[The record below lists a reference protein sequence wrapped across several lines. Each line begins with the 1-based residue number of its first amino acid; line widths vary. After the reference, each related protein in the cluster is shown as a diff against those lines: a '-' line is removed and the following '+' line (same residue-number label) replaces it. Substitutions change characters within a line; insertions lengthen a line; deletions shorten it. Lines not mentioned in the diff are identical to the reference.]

1 MRFRGIYAPLAT
13 PFDHLGNIYWSKF
26 DYNISQLLRTR
37 LSGFLV
43 ADRWGE
49 APLLSSGEKIRL
61 WKRACGQVGGKARV
75 IATVSGCGV
84 SQARDLVA
92 AAAAAGCSAAVL
104 EAPDLAALAPGVR
117 CTETFH
123 RSVADSSDLP
133 LLLGIRFLG
142 RTGAT
147 PEQMAS
153 LATHP
158 TVVGAVVVGHAE
170 EAMAEASRLCGRGF
184 SIVTSDLPTMAT
196 GLAGGASAAAPAIAS
211 IVPFHVLSIEEAV
224 RTRDHAAAADLT
236 RRALD
241 LDRLLRS
248 HGVPAFKDA
257 LDRRSFYG
265 GLARLPLLRAA
276 AETREAVSRSLYELA
291 S

>member
-13 PFDHLGNIYWSKF
+13 PFDHRGNIYWSKF

-49 APLLSSGEKIRL
+49 APLLSSEEKIRL
-61 WKRACGQVGGKARV
+61 WKRACGQVGDKARV

-92 AAAAAGCSAAVL
+92 AAAAAGCSAAVV

-133 LLLGIRFLG
+133 LLLGIRCGG

-158 TVVGAVVVGHAE
+158 TIVGAVVEGLGE
-170 EAMAEASRLCGRGF
+170 EAMAEASRRCGRGF
-184 SIVTSDLPTMAT
+184 SIVTSDLPTMAA
-196 GLAGGASAAAPAIAS
+196 GLAGGASAAPAIAS

-224 RTRDHAAAADLT
+224 RTREHAAAEDLT